1 MKTPQIMSL
10 IRQTAGNF
18 ARKTLLFSTVLLLLF
33 GVVYYFYRTY
43 TISEGSRSGVL
54 FKISKRGL
62 IFKTFEG
69 QLHLG
74 GSVMMTK
81 ESIFDFSVSDAKVYS
96 ELQNFEGKNVKLYYH
111 ELIDAFIWQ
120 GETDYIVYRV
130 EPIQ

>member
-1 MKTPQIMSL
+1 MSL
-10 IRQTAGNF
+10 FRQTAANI
-18 ARKTLLFSTVLLLLF
+18 ARKTLIFSTVLLLLF
-33 GVVYYFYRTY
+33 GVGYYFYRTY

-54 FKISKRGL
+54 FKISRRGL
-62 IFKTFEG
+62 LFKTFEG

-81 ESIFDFSVSDAKVYS
+81 ESIFDFSVSNADVYH
-96 ELQNFEGKNVKLYYH
+96 ELQKYEGKNVKLYYN
-111 ELIDAFIWQ
+111 ELIDAFVWQ